1 MRSSGNRAG
10 VQRREANTKKA
21 IKVRCRTALLAA
33 VAAFCAAADAAE
45 FSKAGYWEAEGSPR
59 RVETL
64 TTGWEFSLDGFKTSK
79 TVTLPHGID
88 EGELGFEASGCVNRQ
103 QPAWYRRRFTWKS
116 GGARQFLHFEA
127 IMGKS
132 RVTLNGKQV
141 AEHFGGI
148 YRDAYLIETGEAYV
162 SDTDKGGVRITSN
175 LGADGKWTVRADV
188 TLSGDVDGAT
198 ATISYDG
205 RAASPLA
212 AESGA
217 VTTTFHPDSPAL
229 WTPETP
235 EAHHRPRRDCPQG
248 QVRTRRR

>member
-1 MRSSGNRAG
+1 MSHRAVG
-10 VQRREANTKKA
+10 RGGCVLCGGGCRR
-21 IKVRCRTALLAA
+21 VP
-33 VAAFCAAADAAE
+33 
-45 FSKAGYWEAEGSPR
+45 KAGYWEAEGSPR

-64 TTGWEFSLDGFKTSK
+64 TTGWEFSLDGFK
-79 TVTLPHGID
+79 I
-88 EGELGFEASGCVNRQ
+88 EASGCVNRQ

-175 LGADGKWTVRADV
+175 LGADGGDLVAITVHAATVRKGKYAPAAGELTFTPGSPDV
-188 TLSGDVDGAT
+188 KAKSSAT
-198 ATISYDG
+198 KSDDARLREVERQQHDFEAG
-205 RAASPLA
+205 R
-212 AESGA
+212 
-217 VTTTFHPDSPAL
+217 
-229 WTPETP
+229 
-235 EAHHRPRRDCPQG
+235 PQ
-248 QVRTRRR
+248 